1 MNRRRFL
8 TLTGALGASLA
19 VVATPS
25 QAASR
30 LSLPANPRV
39 LVLGDS
45 YTEGLGADPLT
56 NGWAY
61 LIGAPLVW
69 QVTVDGKGGSGYA
82 NPTTYGAGTF
92 AQRLNKRLSTYPTVA
107 YDLIVLQGSSN
118 DQKYLST
125 LAADIKTTI
134 RKTRKLYP
142 SAQILMLGPTTPYG
156 NPGPDLLAVNDRLK
170 RAASTYK
177 INFINPLGEKWFV
190 PGDGS
195 WAANPTNG
203 HPNNA
208 GHAHIA
214 QRFVEDVKVL
224 TS

>member
-1 MNRRRFL
+1 MDRRAFL
-8 TLTGALGASLA
+8 ILTGALGASLT
-19 VVATPS
+19 VVATPA

-45 YTEGLGADPLT
+45 YTQGSGADPLT

-61 LIGAPLVW
+61 LIGAPLGW
-69 QVTVDGKGGSGYA
+69 QVAVDGKGGSGYA

-92 AQRLNKRLSTYPTVA
+92 GQRLDKRFATYPTIG

-125 LAADIKTTI
+125 LAGKIKTTI
-134 RKTRKLYP
+134 RTARKLYP

-156 NPGPDLLAVNDRLK
+156 SPGSSLLAVNDKLNS
-170 RAASTYK
+170 AASAYK
-177 INFINPLGEKWFV
+177 INFINALSEKWFV

-203 HPNNA
+203 HPSNA

-214 QRFVEDVKVL
+214 ERFVQDVKAL
-224 TS
+224 TA